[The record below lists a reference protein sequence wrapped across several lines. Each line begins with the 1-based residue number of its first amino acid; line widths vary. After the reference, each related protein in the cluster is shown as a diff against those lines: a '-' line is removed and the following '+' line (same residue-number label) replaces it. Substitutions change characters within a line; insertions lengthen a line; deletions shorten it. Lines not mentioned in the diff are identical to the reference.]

1 MNDRDTESEELQIGQ
16 INTLR
21 AKKYAP
27 QGLYLEAGEIEIL
40 LPNKQVPKGVEEGE
54 YLEVFI
60 YTDSE
65 DRLVATRVVPL
76 AQRGDVACLE
86 VADVN
91 SFGAFLNWGLEK
103 DLLLPKSEQVH
114 ELYPGDKVVVMIC
127 LDEESD
133 RIFATARLRDYLPNQ
148 NHDYRRG
155 KKVDYLVQ
163 ELTADGAQVVID
175 QTYRGM
181 IYKDDMTKKFKI
193 GDQGQAYIKLKRND
207 GRLRLCLNEP
217 GFKGVIDIKP
227 MIMDRMDLKGGFLP
241 LNDDSSPDAIKKEF
255 SISKKAFKKA
265 IGSLYKDGKIVIEA
279 DGIRLKSKK

>member
-1 MNDRDTESEELQIGQ
+1 MNFDNPDPADLEIGQ

-27 QGLYLEAGEIEIL
+27 QGLYLESGEVEIL

-65 DRLVATRVVPL
+65 DRLVATRVAPI

-127 LDEESD
+127 LDQETG
-133 RIFATARLRDYLPNQ
+133 RIYATARLRDYLPNQ

-163 ELTADGAQVVID
+163 ELTGDGAQVVID

-181 IYKDDMTKKFKI
+181 IYKDDMTKRLKV
-193 GDQGQAYIKLKRND
+193 GDEGEAYIKLKRND

-227 MIMDRMDLKGGFLP
+227 MIMDRIDLKGGFLA
-241 LNDDSSPDAIKKEF
+241 LNDDSSPEEIRKEF
-255 SISKKAFKKA
+255 AISKKAFKKA
-265 IGSLYKDGKIVIEA
+265 IGSLYKDGKIAIEA
-279 DGIRLKSKK
+279 NGIRLKS

>member
-1 MNDRDTESEELQIGQ
+1 MSQTNPESEELQIGQ
-16 INTLR
+16 INVLK

-40 LPNKQVPKGVEEGE
+40 LPNKQVPAGVEEDE

-60 YTDSE
+60 YSDSE
-65 DRLVATRVVPL
+65 DRLVATRVVPI

-86 VADVN
+86 VSDVN
-91 SFGAFLNWGLEK
+91 SFGAFLDWGLEK

-114 ELYPGDKVVVMIC
+114 DVYPGDKVVVMIC
-127 LDEESD
+127 LDDETD
-133 RIFATARLRDYLPNQ
+133 RIFATARLRDHLPNQ

-155 KKVDYLVQ
+155 KKVDYIVQ
-163 ELTADGAQVVID
+163 EITPDGAQVVID

-181 IYKDDMTKKFKI
+181 IYKDDMTKKFQV
-193 GDQGQAYIKLKRND
+193 GDQGQAYIKLKRED

-217 GFKGVIDIKP
+217 GFKGVMDIKP
-227 MIMDRMDLKGGFLP
+227 MIMDRIDLKGGFLP
-241 LNDDSSPDAIKKEF
+241 LNDNSSPDEIRKEF

-265 IGSLYKDGKIVIEA
+265 IGSLYKDGRIVIET
-279 DGIRLKSKK
+279 DGIRLKT